1 MKFSHILLLF
11 ALIFLIYKFYYNN
24 NEYFL
29 ILYLKIRL
37 EKEQKEIWN
46 KDKNINKIIEY
57 VKKTILHILQKIN

>member
-24 NEYFL
+24 NEYFFNTL
-29 ILYLKIRL
+29 FKNKIR
-37 EKEQKEIWN
+37 EKAKEIWN

-57 VKKTILHILQKIN
+57 VKKLFFIYYRK